1 MKIVLSLLAAA
12 MLLCLAPMPYGYY
25 ILIRFVSMV
34 VFAVM
39 AYELWQKERKEL
51 AFAFGALALLF
62 QPIIKIA
69 LGRTVWNVVDVIVA
83 IGLIIFIFTD
93 NRKHLI

>member
-1 MKIVLSLLAAA
+1 MKIVLSLLAVA
-12 MLLCLAPMPYGYY
+12 MLLCLVPMPYGYY

-93 NRKHLI
+93 NKKHLI